1 MNYLGFKHRLFG
13 NGIKEF
19 KKESHVNI
27 SVRWILV
34 LTDPECSFTWS
45 SWMDSDSLA
54 LSPISWNTKAY
65 SPTMEKLSHHQHHI
79 LAYNYSN
86 WSKYEIQAHN
96 KSKKHI
102 PTHRGESMCWRLW
115 GVHCAN
121 IGWWDGWFSEMRT
134 LEKLVHLVQ
143 INLPQSTY
151 GPFKFLP
158 RQWADKLTE
167 GEDDHKTLL
176 NNVLTEPNLRLDR
189 STEGSV
195 LVLRGAVV
203 CLGGWVVVLG
213 GGIVIVVLV
222 GLNVAVGKEKR
233 GGWCLGAVQQVRD
246 RR

>member
-1 MNYLGFKHRLFG
+1 MLDLSTDRSRMLFHLIILDGLGW
-13 NGIKEF
+13 
-19 KKESHVNI
+19 S
-27 SVRWILV
+27 
-34 LTDPECSFTWS
+34 CSFS
-45 SWMDSDSLA
+45 KMVEYKSVFSKNGKIK
-54 LSPISWNTKAY
+54 PP
-65 SPTMEKLSHHQHHI
+65 PTPHSGL
-79 LAYNYSN
+79 NYSN

-115 GVHCAN
+115 GVHCEN
-121 IGWWDGWFSEMRT
+121 VGWWDGWFSEMRT

-143 INLPQSTY
+143 INLPQSPY

-158 RQWADKLTE
+158 HQWADKLTE

-176 NNVLTEPNLRLDR
+176 NNVLTQPNLRLDR

-203 CLGGWVVVLG
+203 CLGGWVIVLG